1 MDFFTT
7 EKCLLSESKDA
18 LFDIFQ
24 DREELFD
31 ERLGIS
37 PVGWIHF
44 LACEFDYGHSVS
56 LAQLQ
61 LATEICDKKL
71 DEFDQLWQV
80 LQLLNNL
87 ECRKQIL
94 MRLHI
99 HFKARIFVDS
109 GCGPRDP
116 SSNPAWGKLV

>member
-1 MDFFTT
+1 M
-7 EKCLLSESKDA
+7 KRCLLSESKDA
-18 LFDIFQ
+18 LFDILQ

-94 MRLHI
+94 MR
-99 HFKARIFVDS
+99 
-109 GCGPRDP
+109 
-116 SSNPAWGKLV
+116 